1 MSITLVGS
9 NPTGNLRLVCLFVCL
24 FVRSF
29 VLFVLIVLFVMT
41 GVADGHNLSLAGPT
55 KSTNGRVP
63 CGPPIRAAARPTIIA
78 VIAQLVARRSHNP
91 KVVSSILTHRN
102 SMSCITV
109 VSEPLH
115 PQRQSING
123 LVAEYTIAINVTR
136 ARFPAGVSLSR
147 RATTLSNRCRENS
160 ANTVRWSTCVSQV
173 QR

>member
-9 NPTGNLRLVCLFVCL
+9 NPTGNLRLVCLFVC
-24 FVRSF
+24 SF
-29 VLFVLIVLFVMT
+29 VLFVLIVLFVIT
-41 GVADGHNLSLAGPT
+41 GVADGHNLSLAGPP

-63 CGPPIRAAARPTIIA
+63 CGPPIRAAARPIIIA

-91 KVVSSILTHRN
+91 EVVSSILTHRNN

-115 PQRQSING
+115 PQRQSIYG

-160 ANTVRWSTCVSQV
+160 ANTVRSSTCFSQV